1 MTKTIDINS
10 DMGESFGVYRLGN
23 DAAMLSIVTSA
34 NVACGFH
41 AGDPLVMHETVQTAH
56 ANGVDVGAHP
66 GFFDLWGFG
75 RRTIVGERPADI
87 EKMIVY
93 QLGAIEAMARVVGHR
108 VTHVKPH
115 GAMSNMAAT
124 DADLA
129 GAIARAIQAVDRSLI
144 LVAMPMSEL
153 ERAGERLQLPVAR
166 EIFADRAYDDAGN
179 LVSRSLPGAVLHD
192 AEACARRVLEFLDDG
207 AIRSINGLRIPVAI
221 DTVCVHGDTPGA
233 VEMARSLRQRL
244 EAAGVTVRPLSQFIH

>member
-41 AGDPLVMHETVQTAH
+41 AGDPLVMHETVRTAH

-66 GFFDLWGFG
+66 GFLDLWGFG
-75 RRTIVGERPADI
+75 RRQISGERPADI

-115 GAMSNMAAT
+115 GAMSNMAAV
-124 DADLA
+124 DAELA
-129 GAIARAIQAVDRSLI
+129 GAIARAVQAVSRDLI
-144 LVAMPMSEL
+144 LVALPKSEL
-153 ERAGERLQLPVAR
+153 ERAGERLQMPVAR

-192 AEACARRVLEFLDDG
+192 AEVCARRVLDFLDDG
-207 AIRSINGLRIPVAI
+207 AIRSINGVRIPVAI

-233 VEMARSLRQRL
+233 VDMARSLRQRL
-244 EAAGVTVRPLSQFIH
+244 EAAGVAVRPLSQIIH